1 MKTSFQNNRGLIAGI
16 GSPHGDDQA
25 GWLVLDRL
33 RENENIQ
40 FDQQKLSAP
49 IELLDLI
56 EARECLICLDAVEG
70 SEPPGTI
77 KRYLWPFEATWVKC
91 HRSTHGMDLVSVLKI
106 AESVGLLPEKVILW
120 TIVGTNW
127 KPGAQINSSV
137 KNKLAQL
144 EYHVAQELSNM
155 STTITIE

>member
-1 MKTSFQNNRGLIAGI
+1 MKTSFQNNRGLVAGI

-40 FDQQKLSAP
+40 FDVRKLSAP

-56 EARECLICLDAVEG
+56 EARQCLICLDAVEG
-70 SEPPGTI
+70 SEPPGTT
-77 KRYLWPFEATWVKC
+77 KRYLWPFEVTWMKC
-91 HRSTHGMDLVSVLKI
+91 NRSTHGMDLVSVLKI

-120 TIVGTNW
+120 TIVGKNW
-127 KPGAQINSSV
+127 NPGAQMNSFV
-137 KNKLAQL
+137 KNKLAQW
-144 EYHVAQELSNM
+144 EYHVAQELADMST
-155 STTITIE
+155 STTIK